1 MDENTKRAA
10 QEYLATKMTVERQ
23 LEENKLNREA
33 ATALAPT
40 VWKRFADTVLAK
52 CEEWNSVT
60 GEKTLAC
67 KETWTGD
74 LRVLCAGR
82 PQQMTIHYDSRKL
95 QVTIRNTA
103 RAEHEKDIVLH
114 IEGYATESGR
124 DARLV
129 RNDEVVNAGMLI
141 VWQLRVLSGIG
152 AQTGA

>member
-1 MDENTKRAA
+1 MDDNTKRAA
-10 QEYLATKMTVERQ
+10 QEYQATKMTVERQ

-33 ATALAPT
+33 AGALAPT
-40 VWKRFADTVLAK
+40 VWKRFADAVLAK

-74 LRVLCAGR
+74 LRILCAGR

-129 RNDEVVNAGMLI
+129 RNDEVVNAAMLI
-141 VWQLRVLSGIG
+141 VWQLRVLTGIG

>member
-10 QEYLATKMTVERQ
+10 QEYLATKLSEEHQ
-23 LEENKLNREA
+23 LVENKLNREA
-33 ATALAPT
+33 AMALAPA
-40 VWKRFADTVLAK
+40 VWEKFVDALIAR
-52 CEEWNSVT
+52 CEQWNSVT

-74 LRVLCAGR
+74 LRVLCGGR
-82 PQQMTIHYDSRKL
+82 QQQMTVHYDSRKL

-103 RAEHEKDIVLH
+103 RLEHEKDIILH

-124 DARLV
+124 DAHLV
-129 RNDEVVNAGMLI
+129 RNDEVVNLDMLI

-152 AQTGA
+152 GQTGA

>member
-10 QEYLATKMTVERQ
+10 QEYLATKMTEERQ

-33 ATALAPT
+33 AAALAPA

-60 GEKTLAC
+60 GEKTLTC

-82 PQQMTIHYDSRKL
+82 SQQLTIHYDSRKL

-124 DARLV
+124 EARLV
-129 RNDEVVNAGMLI
+129 RNEELVNAGMLI

>member
-60 GEKTLAC
+60 GEKTLTC

-82 PQQMTIHYDSRKL
+82 PHQMTIHYDSRKL

-114 IEGYATESGR
+114 IEGYASESGR

-129 RNDEVVNAGMLI
+129 RNDEVVNAAMLI
-141 VWQLRVLSGIG
+141 VWQLRVLTGIG

>member
-33 ATALAPT
+33 AVALAPA

-52 CEEWNSVT
+52 CEQWNSVT
-60 GEKTLAC
+60 GEKTLTC

-95 QVTIRNTA
+95 QVMIRNTA

-129 RNDEVVNAGMLI
+129 RNEEVVNADMLI